1 MIVPKQG
8 YKRQYAFGGTGIF
21 DTIGNIIKGIVT
33 SQAAKDLTKTALD
46 ASKNIVK
53 TTASDVGNRL
63 VKKVLTLSQTSPGFH
78 VSAVKVFVN
87 TVGKGEIARKEQF
100 ILFPQFSNLSE
111 NVLPFSSNLKLW
123 SADSFEFGRV

>member
-1 MIVPKQG
+1 MIVSKQG
-8 YKRQYAFGGTGIF
+8 YKRKYAFGGTGIF

-63 VKKVLTLSQTSPGFH
+63 VKKALTPKSKNIISKHTQALNPND
-78 VSAVKVFVN
+78 AVKINELV
-87 TVGKGEIARKEQF
+87 K
-100 ILFPQFSNLSE
+100 
-111 NVLPFSSNLKLW
+111 KLN
-123 SADSFEFGRV
+123 SGMGIKKI

>member
-8 YKRQYAFGGTGIF
+8 YKRKYAFGGTGIF

-63 VKKVLTLSQTSPGFH
+63 VKKVLTPKSKSIISKHTRALNPND
-78 VSAVKVFVN
+78 AVKINELV
-87 TVGKGEIARKEQF
+87 K
-100 ILFPQFSNLSE
+100 
-111 NVLPFSSNLKLW
+111 KLN
-123 SADSFEFGRV
+123 SGMGIKKI

>member
-63 VKKVLTLSQTSPGFH
+63 IKKALTPKSKSIISKHTKELNPND
-78 VSAVKVFVN
+78 AVKINELVKMLN
-87 TVGKGEIARKEQF
+87 SGMGIKKI
-100 ILFPQFSNLSE
+100 
-111 NVLPFSSNLKLW
+111 
-123 SADSFEFGRV
+123 

>member
-8 YKRQYAFGGTGIF
+8 YRRQYAFGGTGIF

-63 VKKVLTLSQTSPGFH
+63 VKKVLTPKSKNIISKHTQALNPSD
-78 VSAVKVFVN
+78 AVKINELVKRLN
-87 TVGKGEIARKEQF
+87 SGMGIKKI
-100 ILFPQFSNLSE
+100 
-111 NVLPFSSNLKLW
+111 
-123 SADSFEFGRV
+123 

>member
-8 YKRQYAFGGTGIF
+8 YRRQYAFGGTGIF
-21 DTIGNIIKGIVT
+21 ETIGNIVKGIVT

-63 VKKVLTLSQTSPGFH
+63 IKKVLTPKSKSIISKHTKTLNPND
-78 VSAVKVFVN
+78 AVKINELVKMLN
-87 TVGKGEIARKEQF
+87 KGMGIKK
-100 ILFPQFSNLSE
+100 I
-111 NVLPFSSNLKLW
+111 
-123 SADSFEFGRV
+123 

>member
-21 DTIGNIIKGIVT
+21 DTIGNMVKGIVT

-63 VKKVLTLSQTSPGFH
+63 VKKVLTPKSKSIINKHAKALNPND
-78 VSAVKVFVN
+78 AVKINELVKMLN
-87 TVGKGEIARKEQF
+87 KGMGIKK
-100 ILFPQFSNLSE
+100 I
-111 NVLPFSSNLKLW
+111 
-123 SADSFEFGRV
+123 

>member
-8 YKRQYAFGGTGIF
+8 YRRQYAFGGTGIF
-21 DTIGNIIKGIVT
+21 ETIGNIVKGIVT

-63 VKKVLTLSQTSPGFH
+63 VKKALTPKSKSIISKHTKTLNPND
-78 VSAVKVFVN
+78 AVKINELVKMLN
-87 TVGKGEIARKEQF
+87 SGMGIKKI
-100 ILFPQFSNLSE
+100 
-111 NVLPFSSNLKLW
+111 
-123 SADSFEFGRV
+123 

>member
-8 YKRQYAFGGTGIF
+8 YRRQYAFGGTGIF
-21 DTIGNIIKGIVT
+21 DTIGNIVKGIVT

-63 VKKVLTLSQTSPGFH
+63 IKKALTPKSKSIISKHTKALNPSD
-78 VSAVKVFVN
+78 AVKINELVKMLN
-87 TVGKGEIARKEQF
+87 SGMGIKKI
-100 ILFPQFSNLSE
+100 
-111 NVLPFSSNLKLW
+111 
-123 SADSFEFGRV
+123 

>member
-8 YKRQYAFGGTGIF
+8 YRRQYAFGGTGIF
-21 DTIGNIIKGIVT
+21 DTIGNIVKGIVT

-63 VKKVLTLSQTSPGFH
+63 IKKVLTPKSKSIISKHTRALNPND
-78 VSAVKVFVN
+78 AVKINELV
-87 TVGKGEIARKEQF
+87 K
-100 ILFPQFSNLSE
+100 
-111 NVLPFSSNLKLW
+111 KLN
-123 SADSFEFGRV
+123 SGMGIKKI

>member
-8 YKRQYAFGGTGIF
+8 YRRQYAFGGTGIF
-21 DTIGNIIKGIVT
+21 DTIGNIVKGIIT

-63 VKKVLTLSQTSPGFH
+63 VKKVLTPKSKSIISKHTKALNPND
-78 VSAVKVFVN
+78 AVKINELVKMLN
-87 TVGKGEIARKEQF
+87 SGMGIKKI
-100 ILFPQFSNLSE
+100 
-111 NVLPFSSNLKLW
+111 
-123 SADSFEFGRV
+123 